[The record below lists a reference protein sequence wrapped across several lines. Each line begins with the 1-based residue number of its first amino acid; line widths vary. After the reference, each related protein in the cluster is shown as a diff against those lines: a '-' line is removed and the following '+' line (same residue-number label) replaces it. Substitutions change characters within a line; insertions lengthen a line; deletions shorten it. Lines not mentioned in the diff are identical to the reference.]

1 MLLIDFNTF
10 ISTTHKHNIHCQKIT
25 NQHSE
30 QLKKPKL
37 LQIGL
42 KPILQMIVK
51 MP

>member
-1 MLLIDFNTF
+1 MLLIEF
-10 ISTTHKHNIHCQKIT
+10 NIHIQLLTQYTVKNT
-25 NQHSE
+25 KKKHSE

-42 KPILQMIVK
+42 KPILQMIVQ